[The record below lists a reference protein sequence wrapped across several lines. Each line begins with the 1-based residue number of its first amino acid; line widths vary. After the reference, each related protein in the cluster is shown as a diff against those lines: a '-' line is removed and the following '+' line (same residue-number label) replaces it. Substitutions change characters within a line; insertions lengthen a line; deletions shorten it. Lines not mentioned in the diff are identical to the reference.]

1 MDEANMS
8 IKKAGQYIEEL
19 KKMIPLLTE
28 DSKNPPSESIK
39 ENIQEINK
47 YLNKILPEIQSF
59 CSFDIKEDTRKRKSE
74 SSVNNGSKRQKTTQ
88 IPNEEI
94 GKEKKKDLKFKEFTY
109 PNRNF
114 DTEDEANICRSIQEA
129 FDIGCLMSNETYDT
143 QTTVRSDDFERVADD
158 RGWLGDNA
166 FAFWIKW

>member
-1 MDEANMS
+1 MTDSIHHCKEFNDKRVKNTVMDEANMS

-59 CSFDIKEDTRKRKSE
+59 
-74 SSVNNGSKRQKTTQ
+74 
-88 IPNEEI
+88 
-94 GKEKKKDLKFKEFTY
+94 
-109 PNRNF
+109 
-114 DTEDEANICRSIQEA
+114 
-129 FDIGCLMSNETYDT
+129 
-143 QTTVRSDDFERVADD
+143 
-158 RGWLGDNA
+158 
-166 FAFWIKW
+166 